1 MARSGHP
8 VTHSRSGSFLGEA
21 EPDVGLCGLVPAGAL
36 NDPHHRVHRVA
47 RLCNRGTAHA
57 GHADFPLGETC
68 SLIVTRARPRRCS
81 PADLGSAETTN
92 RRESLCLNA
101 YLMNHWSR
109 SSIRVCLAGV
119 ASTAGCRAEMT
130 TSSRWRPSV
139 TEWPQVWRI
148 TRRTTCR
155 PRQTL
160 RRQEFPKQSIWLSE
174 GCWATPQSTRRTADS
189 ASSCG
194 HARQSGSRGRG
205 STGSTS

>member
-1 MARSGHP
+1 MQPGPCLSQRSKLASTFLSGVYTVIVRMARSGHP

-119 ASTAGCRAEMT
+119 ASTVGCRERDRVAAGLEDYAPDDVPPAADPPPPGVSEAVDLAERGLLGD
-130 TSSRWRPSV
+130 TS
-139 TEWPQVWRI
+139 I
-148 TRRTTCR
+148 D
-155 PRQTL
+155 
-160 RRQEFPKQSIWLSE
+160 
-174 GCWATPQSTRRTADS
+174 TPDR
-189 ASSCG
+189 
-194 HARQSGSRGRG
+194 
-205 STGSTS
+205 